1 MFYMDIGTRTRRLSQ
16 CRQISL
22 FPVIMTIQVKPWAYQ
37 GPGLTLLLCI
47 QHRLWQMKRTTRH
60 RTRIHRQASYYRP
73 ASKEPS
79 ITSRA
84 GTCVTP
90 TSLKD
95 KPTPI
100 CWKPDITSSENH
112 HQTPLHLSLM
122 HETRKSNWTS
132 LYFHHGTGGRH
143 AIYSNTTIT
152 TSMMTPSRYKKR
164 TSSLQLRCSP
174 KTRRASLK
182 PRTRR

>member
-1 MFYMDIGTRTRRLSQ
+1 MI
-16 CRQISL
+16 C
-22 FPVIMTIQVKPWAYQ
+22 KP
-37 GPGLTLLLCI
+37 
-47 QHRLWQMKRTTRH
+47 HRLCTKKKTARH
-60 RTRIHRQASYYRP
+60 RARIHRQASFYRP

-79 ITSRA
+79 ITSRE

-90 TSLKD
+90 TSQKD

-100 CWKPDITSSENH
+100 CWKPDITNSKNH
-112 HQTPLHLSLM
+112 HQPPVHPSLI
-122 HETRKSNWTS
+122 HETRKSTWTS